1 MKEKEAI
8 IFNIM
13 EPGFELTTSW
23 SRVFSLNHQTRS
35 WCHKQILATL
45 CWNKEVQLDVP
56 SNMTIFS
63 KSGGII
69 WVYNSFLHIIVL
81 WWNLLMRLAAGS
93 LQLTQLTN
101 LFLKIDAE
109 KVLNIFFSFSLP
121 VPVTKTRGWIRCG
134 ENRLKPSSKPQLW
147 HSKEHSFVRPR
158 LKEKIRHA
166 CTHYDVIGQ
175 IL

>member
-1 MKEKEAI
+1 
-8 IFNIM
+8 
-13 EPGFELTTSW
+13 
-23 SRVFSLNHQTRS
+23 
-35 WCHKQILATL
+35 
-45 CWNKEVQLDVP
+45 
-56 SNMTIFS
+56 MTIFS

-147 HSKEHSFVRPR
+147 HSKEHSFLRPR
-158 LKEKIRHA
+158 LKEKIRMPVLIMTSLVRFCKMRA
-166 CTHYDVIGQ
+166 YLVPIWASFWTNFVIFMLQ
-175 IL
+175 SKFWLKYKMA